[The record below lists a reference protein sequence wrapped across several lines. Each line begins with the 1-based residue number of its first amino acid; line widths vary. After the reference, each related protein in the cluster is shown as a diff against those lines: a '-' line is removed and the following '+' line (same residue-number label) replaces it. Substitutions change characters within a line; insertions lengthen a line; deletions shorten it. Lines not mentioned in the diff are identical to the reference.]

1 MGAKSDSGMG
11 LARRPPTMGE
21 PVRGSDTC
29 RWPSFFGVDE
39 RLGRLMLPEALETK
53 SPADE
58 NVIEIDRRVLLDE
71 VLSGES
77 FC

>member
-1 MGAKSDSGMG
+1 
-11 LARRPPTMGE
+11 
-21 PVRGSDTC
+21 
-29 RWPSFFGVDE
+29 
-39 RLGRLMLPEALETK
+39 MLPEALETK